1 MAAAIPHVI
10 LWHYLD
16 LDYSNIRRSA
26 DCLVLGMTVCISHSK
41 LLCPNCSNIQH
52 VKLFQ
57 YSISLLSRPNY
68 KPGSANGT
76 LVMKIVG
83 DSKRGRRVELA
94 IRASGIASH
103 APRIRPK
110 IAAIL
115 ACNIVTALSQ
125 CRHVRLWQRSMLKCG
140 RFARGLITSKMRSPV
155 NLACGFVTQNVPD
168 LKHVTL

>member
-1 MAAAIPHVI
+1 
-10 LWHYLD
+10 
-16 LDYSNIRRSA
+16 
-26 DCLVLGMTVCISHSK
+26 MTVCISHSK

-57 YSISLLSRPNY
+57 SHHYTAISYYQGPNTSRETSFI
-68 KPGSANGT
+68 GSGDIGT
-76 LVMKIVG
+76 LLTVNVG

-94 IRASGIASH
+94 QRRFALASH

-125 CRHVRLWQRSMLKCG
+125 CRHVRL
-140 RFARGLITSKMRSPV
+140 
-155 NLACGFVTQNVPD
+155 
-168 LKHVTL
+168 

>member
-1 MAAAIPHVI
+1 MMFQWLRQYCMLPVTLFGFGLQQHTKK
-10 LWHYLD
+10 
-16 LDYSNIRRSA
+16 RRLSSSRHDSLHQPFEIA
-26 DCLVLGMTVCISHSK
+26 VSK
-41 LLCPNCSNIQH
+41 LLQYRH

-76 LVMKIVG
+76 LVKKIVG
-83 DSKRGRRVELA
+83 DSKRGRRVEPA
-94 IRASGIASH
+94 TRASGIASH

-125 CRHVRLWQRSMLKCG
+125 CRHVRL
-140 RFARGLITSKMRSPV
+140 
-155 NLACGFVTQNVPD
+155 
-168 LKHVTL
+168 

>member
-1 MAAAIPHVI
+1 MAAAILHATCDIIWIWIVEVI
-10 LWHYLD
+10 LWSCNP
-16 LDYSNIRRSA
+16 DYSNIRRSA

-41 LLCPNCSNIQH
+41 LLCPDCSNIQH

-83 DSKRGRRVELA
+83 ESKRGRRVELA
-94 IRASGIASH
+94 TRRFALASH

-125 CRHVRLWQRSMLKCG
+125 CRHVRL
-140 RFARGLITSKMRSPV
+140 
-155 NLACGFVTQNVPD
+155 
-168 LKHVTL
+168 